1 MKSEKDLFEKR
12 DATFEES
19 IRIDREFDEESA
31 EAERREKLYRKYLD
45 TYHITAASENFL
57 TDFFDRVRGEDEE
70 RRKGANHWLYG
81 YYGSGKSHLLTVLN
95 LLTDSEGLEQED
107 REAVWSRLDSDG
119 THGDLFETW
128 SAMLDKYQLV
138 PLPINLLKYQSVR
151 EQSFS
156 EIILQSVYQRR
167 GLSDRLDIA
176 FFEEWYQGRETW
188 DRRTELTQEILR
200 DAGVPNTEEYT
211 WKDVQEY
218 RVLSDLVL
226 DEILQRETGTADG
239 LADIRD
245 RNISQRM
252 AVEAV
257 ESYRKELDKQ
267 FDKPVKILLLVD
279 EVTLFIG
286 GDYHRLSE
294 LNALAESIDTIGDG
308 NIKMVATAQEEI
320 RGARPDL
327 TAKQL
332 DFEILE
338 ARFPHQYHLPGHH
351 AGEIV
356 QRRLLEKTDE
366 GREWVESKALTA
378 RVHPTSTF
386 VYSEVGQ
393 NTELP
398 LNRIDEDDF
407 VDYYPLL
414 PYQPELFL
422 EILFNLRNEQAD
434 RTKSI
439 FSGTARAILAIVAG
453 LRDRW
458 VRNDE
463 KNELTLINLVDFYD
477 LIQYELQDII
487 PNKIDVINEIESETD
502 TTEFDLKVAKAV
514 LLLSYVPDSV
524 PLTDANIA
532 VAVMD
537 DLEGQPRTMVRNQ
550 VQKSLESLDKYIR
563 PNTAEDGPLL
573 RTTDSE
579 ERDIIE
585 AARKNR
591 ENPEWDE
598 IIEALDDELW
608 SDIRSRLN
616 LPSSVPYADD
626 GDEYPVAYGFSIDE
640 QHLDGTNDVEK
651 PDIALEVSVV
661 IRGVR
666 PDNDAN
672 KIEEGRIY
680 WSVSQEGISDLQ
692 NQLVG
697 WWSLHAA
704 TAETET
710 PDTIA
715 RDLDDAAQRVK
726 SKLASALK
734 DGSFRVEAQKPRG
747 IGNAVT
753 DCIDRAYPSFFHP
766 VMLEVDQSYLN
777 ELKRVDDDTGYPPWA
792 TKIDVPT
799 SDAEVSTMGTIAK
812 EIRSAVGQTLVQHD
826 KELGLPAL
834 FEKITEETPFYGE
847 AKPAVTAVLWGL
859 CRAGEFRPV
868 SEDGE
873 ALSADEILDQS
884 RHREVKL
891 RTAPSESL
899 KEKLID
905 AEIIDPIQTVDE
917 GIVALEEM
925 NESIK
930 TRARKLSER
939 TKISASTELETDALT
954 TLVSS
959 FRDAIQ
965 NAGQSADARIWDISA
980 SDTNWDTIIE
990 QTAAETEWIEGV
1002 ENRWENREPYFYQ
1015 LDGLLRLSEQE
1026 IEWLSR
1032 DFYEAAAALEE
1043 EVEGEAGRDWWTQDG
1058 WQSFDQALDSR
1069 LPTISALEE
1078 DWTEQLEATQAD
1090 SLSSSLKGHTWLIP
1104 PLQLPDYSVHDGF
1117 QSGYL
1122 RPLRHFRDTY
1132 NDIESCFDALTNRE
1146 PRTSDKRPLKQALGT
1161 VSPTTDWN
1169 VFAADRVETYREKYE
1184 VLDQLIGEKRP
1195 EDIDGIGVLFTDEA
1209 ALRGQ
1214 FKHLVKSGVPEIER
1228 VNGGVVIK

>member
-1 MKSEKDLFEKR
+1 MKSEKELFEKR

-19 IRIDREFDEESA
+19 IRIDREFEEESA
-31 EAERREKLYRKYLD
+31 EAELREKLYQQYLD
-45 TYHITAASENFL
+45 TYHITTASETFL
-57 TDFFDRVRGEDEE
+57 SDFFTRVRGEDEE
-70 RRKGANHWLYG
+70 MRKGSNHWLYG

-95 LLTDSEGLEQED
+95 LLTDSAGLEEED
-107 REAVWSRLDSDG
+107 PEEVWSRLDPDWA
-119 THGDLFETW
+119 HEDLYETW
-128 SAMLDKYQLV
+128 SSMLDEYHLV

-156 EIILQSVYQRR
+156 EIILQSIYGKR

-188 DRRTELTQEILR
+188 DGRTELTREILR
-200 DAGVPNTEEYT
+200 ESGVPNAEEYT
-211 WKDVQEY
+211 WEDVQEY

-226 DEILQRETGTADG
+226 DEILERETGTADG

-245 RNISQRM
+245 RNIGQRM

-257 ESYRKELDKQ
+257 ESYRKELDER
-267 FDKPVKILLLVD
+267 FDKPVKVLLLVD

-286 GDYHRLSE
+286 GDYQRLSE

-308 NIKMVATAQEEI
+308 DIQMVATAQEEI

-338 ARFPHQYHLPGHH
+338 DRFPHQYHLPGHH

-356 QRRLLEKTDE
+356 QRRLLAKTDE
-366 GREWVESKALTA
+366 GREWIESEALTA

-398 LNRIDEDDF
+398 LNDIDEGDF

-458 VRNDE
+458 VQDE
-463 KNELTLINLVDFYD
+463 EKDELTLINLVDFYD

-487 PNKIDVINEIESETD
+487 PEKIEVIDDIESDPD
-502 TTEFDLKVAKAV
+502 TTGFDLNVAKAV

-524 PLTDANIA
+524 PLNDANIA

-537 DLEGQPRTMVRNQ
+537 DLEGQPRTTVRNQ
-550 VQKSLESLDKYIR
+550 IQDSLENLDKYIR

-573 RTTDSE
+573 RITDPE
-579 ERDIIE
+579 EQAIIE
-585 AARKNR
+585 EARRNR
-591 ENPEWDE
+591 ENPDWDAV
-598 IIEALDDELW
+598 IEALDAELW
-608 SDIRSRLN
+608 GDIRPRLN

-626 GDEYPVAYGFSIDE
+626 GDEYPVSYGFTIDD
-640 QHLDGTNDVEK
+640 QSLDGTDDGEEPDV
-651 PDIALEVSVV
+651 ALEAPVV

-666 PDNDAN
+666 PDNDAD
-672 KIEEGRIY
+672 KIEEGTIY
-680 WSVSQEGISDLQ
+680 WTVSQEGIDDLRS
-692 NQLVG
+692 QLVA
-697 WWSLHAA
+697 WWSLHTA

-710 PDTIA
+710 PDAIA

-734 DGSFRVEAQKPRG
+734 NGAFKVESQEPRG
-747 IGNAVT
+747 IENAVRE
-753 DCIDRAYPSFFHP
+753 CINRAYPSFFHP

-777 ELKRVDDDTGYPPWA
+777 ELKRLDDDEEYPEWA

-812 EIRSAVGQTLVQHD
+812 EVRSAVGQTLVQHD
-826 KELGLPAL
+826 QELGLPAL
-834 FEKITEETPFYGE
+834 FEKIIEETPFYGE
-847 AKPAVTAVLWGL
+847 VKPAVTAVLWGL
-859 CRAGEFRPV
+859 CRAGEFRSV

-873 ALSADEILDQS
+873 ALPASELLDQS
-884 RHREVKL
+884 QHREIKL

-899 KEKLID
+899 KEKLI
-905 AEIIDPIQTVDE
+905 EGGIIEPIQTVDE
-917 GIVALEEM
+917 GIVTLEEM

-930 TRARKLSER
+930 SRARKLSEQ
-939 TKISASTELETDALT
+939 TKVSASTELETDTLT
-954 TLVSS
+954 TLLSS

-965 NAGQSADARIWDISA
+965 ASGQAADARIRDISA
-980 SDTNWDTIIE
+980 ADTDWDQVIE
-990 QTAAETEWIEGV
+990 QTATETEWIEAV
-1002 ENRWENREPYFYQ
+1002 EDRWESREPYLYQ
-1015 LDGLLRLSEQE
+1015 LEGLVRLGDQE
-1026 IEWLSR
+1026 IDWLSR
-1032 DFYEAAAALEE
+1032 SFYDAVADLENE
-1043 EVEGEAGRDWWTQDG
+1043 LDGEASRDWWTQDG
-1058 WQSFDQALDSR
+1058 WQAFDQAIDSR
-1069 LPTISALEE
+1069 LTTISTLED
-1078 DWTEQLEATQAD
+1078 DWTAQIEETGAD
-1090 SLSSSLKGHTWLIP
+1090 SLSSSLEDHAWLIP
-1104 PLQLPDYSVHDGF
+1104 PLQLPDHSVHDGF

-1132 NDIESCFDALTNRE
+1132 DDIETCIDALTNRE
-1146 PRTSDKRPLKQALGT
+1146 PGTSDERSLKQALGT
-1161 VSPTTDWN
+1161 ISSTTDWDILN
-1169 VFAADRVETYREKYE
+1169 DERVETYGEKYE
-1184 VLDQLIGEKRP
+1184 VLDQLVGEERP
-1195 EDIDGIGVLFTDEA
+1195 EDVEAVGVLFSDEA
-1209 ALRGQ
+1209 ALREQ
-1214 FKHLVKSGVPEIER
+1214 FERLLESHTPDIEQ
-1228 VNGGVVIK
+1228 VSGGVLIK